1 MLRNGYLS
9 NMQPDLL
16 QVDGTLTYDPLF
28 ANCGRAH
35 TLCGS
40 TLLGGGLGS
49 YVRVGPCVAMTAAVE
64 IASAW
69 LSNQELVKLGYQAAG
84 MIVKDKTCLSE
95 EQPSWF
101 ILESNATLLD
111 VTLEQSPE
119 KTPCVKILNEAFNRF
134 FVALRNMHATSHIDK
149 SSILLARAGRHQSAK
164 QLGDP
169 CKLCDSMLMRCHMD
183 GLRTAAHTLSIILH
197 RMMTRC
203 RTIARRGQTCRSEI
217 VQKLLRHIKIRD
229 RSKSA
234 SASFCSGT
242 PAKTTTKHSVGSLA
256 LAGTGQLSRGNG
268 WK

>member
-1 MLRNGYLS
+1 MLCNGYLS

-69 LSNQELVKLGYQAAG
+69 LANQELVNLGYQAAG

-111 VTLEQSPE
+111 VSLEKSPE
-119 KTPCVKILNEAFNRF
+119 KNAMREDSQGGLQSIFHLIAEHA
-134 FVALRNMHATSHIDK
+134 RN
-149 SSILLARAGRHQSAK
+149 L
-164 QLGDP
+164 P
-169 CKLCDSMLMRCHMD
+169 
-183 GLRTAAHTLSIILH
+183 H
-197 RMMTRC
+197 RQGHHPPSPSW
-203 RTIARRGQTCRSEI
+203 AE
-217 VQKLLRHIKIRD
+217 
-229 RSKSA
+229 
-234 SASFCSGT
+234 SGNQGA
-242 PAKTTTKHSVGSLA
+242 P
-256 LAGTGQLSRGNG
+256 
-268 WK
+268 